1 MPLPGRLRG
10 TLALTALSLVLA
22 GSLATSAWALPDFD
36 GDGAVAPQ
44 DCNPL
49 DGAVAPGRPDAPD
62 LAFEDTNCDGIDGD
76 VARAVFVSLGGSN
89 AGTGCEGEPA
99 ADHRSGHRQ
108 GQGRGQGRLRR
119 RRHVHGVR
127 QPRGRRRP
135 VRRLHAG
142 DRRAL
147 GERGDDHRRRP
158 AGRAGRRGDRRRAP
172 AAHPPRAPAQPSGET
187 AYGLRAING
196 SSVAL
201 RGRDHG
207 AGGRQRGRRGHA
219 ARPRRSAPQTFGGEP
234 GRARAPRAATNDAER
249 TRQPRRRRRRPRRGA
264 RRVRRDR

>member
-89 AGTGCEGEPA
+89 ARHGLEGEPA
-99 ADHRSGHRQ
+99 ADHRQRPSPRPQ
-108 GQGRGQGRLRR
+108 AAGQGRLRR

-127 QPRGRRRP
+127 RLADGVGLFGGYTP
-135 VRRLHAG
+135 VTGARSASEVTTIAG
-142 DRRAL
+142 VRQGAL
-147 GERGDDHRRRP
+147 ADGATGVVLQQLTL
-158 AGRAGRRGDRRRAP
+158 ARAP
-172 AAHPPRAPAQPSGET
+172 A
-187 AYGLRAING
+187 
-196 SSVAL
+196 
-201 RGRDHG
+201 
-207 AGGRQRGRRGHA
+207 
-219 ARPRRSAPQTFGGEP
+219 
-234 GRARAPRAATNDAER
+234 
-249 TRQPRRRRRRPRRGA
+249 RRRRDSSTGCA
-264 RRVRRDR
+264 RSTARAWRSWA